1 VLLRKKGD
9 FGFRESD
16 CRKKLERE
24 GGREGEGSSLVL
36 RESGSF

>member
-1 VLLRKKGD
+1 VLSRKKRD

-24 GGREGEGSSLVL
+24 EGREGDASSPVL